1 MVEKSV
7 LVILRCG
14 DQSLHR
20 PWRNKDSRWDLA
32 ASYFGNDPELQFP
45 EARYVHRYK
54 GGKWDGIYNFC
65 KSNPDVLE
73 KYDYFWFPDDD
84 IAADPDALNRLF
96 RIVEDNNFELAQPSL
111 QPGSYCSHLITLHNS
126 KFQYRNVNF
135 VELMVPLVSRE
146 LFVKLLP
153 LFEKA
158 RTGFGIDFVWNR
170 FTSDP
175 SKAVAIIDA
184 VQVKHT
190 RAVGGALH
198 AMIKKTGV
206 SSAQEEQDEFLKPY
220 DDVSKILISFGGLT
234 VGGRKT
240 KGRISTTLLA
250 TLGWLSR
257 PFGNHGFTQSLP
269 APKFMVWVTRQM
281 ITSLNHQPCL
291 EKASPFYSER
301 EM

>member
-1 MVEKSV
+1 MVDKSV

-20 PWRNKDSRWDLA
+20 PWRNQDSRWDLA
-32 ASYFGNDPELQFP
+32 ASYFGNDPDAQFP
-45 EARYVHRYK
+45 EAKYVHRYK

-65 KSNPDVLE
+65 KSNPEILE

-84 IAADPDALNRLF
+84 IAADPESLNRLF
-96 RIVEDNNFELAQPSL
+96 QIAGDNNFELAQPSL
-111 QPGSYCSHLITLHNS
+111 KRGSYCSHLITLHNS
-126 KFQYRNVNF
+126 NFQYRNVNF

-146 LFVKLLP
+146 VFIRLLP

-175 SKAVAIIDA
+175 ATAVAIIDA

-206 SSAQEEQDEFLKPY
+206 SSAQQEQDEFLKPY
-220 DDVSKILISFGGLT
+220 NGVHKVLISFGGLT
-234 VGGRKT
+234 TRGRRT
-240 KGRISTTLLA
+240 NGRFSTTFLA
-250 TLGWLSR
+250 TLGWLR
-257 PFGNHGFTQSLP
+257 HPVGNHGFTRSLAP
-269 APKFMVWVTRQM
+269 PKFMVWVTRQM
-281 ITSLNHQPCL
+281 VRSMQYRPCL
-291 EKASPFYSER
+291 DKAAPYYGDQ
-301 EM
+301 